1 MAEHRRSITTLAEAV
16 DNVRETCEQ
25 YRLSVDKALT
35 IAGASP
41 EAIRRTLNRMTEEE
55 QAIKKMCYDRD

>member
-16 DNVRETCEQ
+16 DNVRETCAQ

-41 EAIRRTLNRMTEEE
+41 EAIRRILNEITEHE
-55 QAIKKMCYDRD
+55 QAVINMCYDRD